1 MSKFV
6 LFHDDSDGY
15 CSALAAMLSMTW
27 SDAKYISVQYGQ
39 PFPEQIPL
47 TKETEILVVDFS
59 YKREILEEVHAAVG
73 KITVID
79 HHKTAQ
85 KDLEGLPYAI
95 FDMEESGATL
105 TWKYFHNSEPPNLFK
120 FVGDR
125 DLWRF
130 KYKESRWLE
139 HGINASGRSKDL
151 MFWLQLYQDH
161 VLFQSTLETGKILQE
176 NVDGIC
182 KTFVKAKKYRVFD
195 FGKMV
200 GYPSMQCV
208 IFNNTS
214 LISEMAEAMYKHLP
228 DVEFVMSYFI
238 LPDTAEVVFS
248 LRCAAGKKLDLGQL
262 AKCFGGG
269 GHARAAGFKLSYKD
283 AAQFIVPD
291 WSGESHECVAHL
303 AAPVLQKYDFG
314 TLTA

>member
-15 CSALAAMLSMTW
+15 CSALAALLSATW

-39 PFPEQIPL
+39 PFPAEIPL
-47 TKETEILVVDFS
+47 TKDTAILVVDFS
-59 YKREILEEVHAAVG
+59 YPREVLEEVHAAVG
-73 KITVID
+73 AITVID

-105 TWKYFHNSEPPNLFK
+105 TWKSFYNSEPPNLFK

-195 FGKMV
+195 FGALFYKQSV
-200 GYPSMQCV
+200 KCA

-214 LISEMAEAMYKHLP
+214 LISEMSEAVYNELK
-228 DVEFVMSYFI
+228 DVDFVMSYFV
-238 LPDTAEVVFS
+238 LANTGEVVFS
-248 LRCAAGKKLDLGQL
+248 LRCAADKPFDLGQL

-269 GHARAAGFKLSYKD
+269 GHARAAGFKTKFTPAATFIESNSPMLLEQEIIDKVCQYLESYQAKET
-283 AAQFIVPD
+283 V
-291 WSGESHECVAHL
+291 V
-303 AAPVLQKYDFG
+303 
-314 TLTA
+314 